1 MPPPLLCAVQKLRQ
15 VRRGSAEVTPMKSL
29 STGNS
34 EMKAWTL
41 LALAGVSCMTLAAEQ
56 PVEKEH
62 VERYEYGMELD
73 VARVIQPAEVPNTCG
88 VEPVQ
93 MVYEDHQGQRHT
105 LEYLVMGS
113 GCSGG

>member
-1 MPPPLLCAVQKLRQ
+1 
-15 VRRGSAEVTPMKSL
+15 
-29 STGNS
+29 
-34 EMKAWTL
+34 MKAWTL

-56 PVEKEH
+56 PAKDGQQANVEQ
-62 VERYEYGMELD
+62 YEYGMQLD

-93 MVYEDHQGQRHT
+93 MVYEDHQGNRHT
-105 LEYLVMGS
+105 LEYLVVGS

>member
-1 MPPPLLCAVQKLRQ
+1 
-15 VRRGSAEVTPMKSL
+15 
-29 STGNS
+29 
-34 EMKAWTL
+34 MKAWAL
-41 LALAGVSCMTLAAEQ
+41 LVLAGVSCMTLAGEQ
-56 PVEKEH
+56 PAAASDRQQAK

-105 LEYLVMGS
+105 LEYLVAGN